1 MARVLKV
8 RPTKIELVRLQR
20 RLQLSLRVKKI
31 LKDRLAILTTELIQA
46 ARRAITAR
54 QSRRQLARLD
64 AAALRDIGISP
75 EAARLEATRPIWDV
89 PANWRR

>member
-1 MARVLKV
+1 MFA
-8 RPTKIELVRLQR
+8 PTTTATHTPCAVPGRIR
-20 RLQLSLRVKKI
+20 RSSL
-31 LKDRLAILTTELIQA
+31 LGML
-46 ARRAITAR
+46 RRAITAR